1 MTVPATAAKPK
12 TAALLVAAGRGIRFM
27 ADRPKQYLDLQGM
40 TVLRRSVLA
49 FLNHPTIDLVQ
60 VVIGDD
66 HHDLYQQ
73 AVGDLPLL
81 PPVIGGE
88 TRQQSVANGLTAL
101 ADHEPEQ
108 VLIHDAA
115 RPLIGAETLDA
126 VMEALT
132 DSIGAIVA
140 VPVAD
145 TLKHADDSS
154 RIERTVSRED
164 LWQAQTPQA
173 FRFADILAA
182 HRKLAGQN
190 LTDDA
195 ALAEATG
202 IAVKLVE
209 ARSPNFKITRK
220 NDLIM
225 ANALIA
231 GSEGTAAATAPK
243 METRTGLGF
252 DVHRLVPGH
261 GVILCNVVI
270 PSDMRLD
277 GHSDADVALHAVTDA
292 LLSAMC
298 AGDIG
303 QHFPPSNPQWK
314 GADSAQFLEHAVKML
329 DVLGGRL
336 IHADVTL
343 MCELP
348 KIGPHRDKLQARL
361 AEILSVPLSRA
372 SVKATTTERL
382 GFTGRG
388 EGIAC
393 QAAVTIELPAEPE
406 A

>member
-173 FRFADILAA
+173 FRF
-182 HRKLAGQN
+182 
-190 LTDDA
+190 
-195 ALAEATG
+195 
-202 IAVKLVE
+202 
-209 ARSPNFKITRK
+209 
-220 NDLIM
+220 
-225 ANALIA
+225 
-231 GSEGTAAATAPK
+231 
-243 METRTGLGF
+243 
-252 DVHRLVPGH
+252 
-261 GVILCNVVI
+261 
-270 PSDMRLD
+270 
-277 GHSDADVALHAVTDA
+277 
-292 LLSAMC
+292 
-298 AGDIG
+298 
-303 QHFPPSNPQWK
+303 
-314 GADSAQFLEHAVKML
+314 
-329 DVLGGRL
+329 
-336 IHADVTL
+336 
-343 MCELP
+343 
-348 KIGPHRDKLQARL
+348 
-361 AEILSVPLSRA
+361 
-372 SVKATTTERL
+372 
-382 GFTGRG
+382 
-388 EGIAC
+388 
-393 QAAVTIELPAEPE
+393 
-406 A
+406 